1 MNPFD
6 TCTTCNPSFD
16 SNDYECLQSEYE
28 FADCNQNL
36 SEVSNDLNYLLEEIE
51 DLIADTEEDLFFDA
65 IAEE

>member
-16 SNDYECLQSEYE
+16 SNDYEVVQATYE
-28 FADCNQNL
+28 FADQNL
-36 SEVSNDLNYLLEEIE
+36 AEVSNDLNYILEEIE